1 MDFIRR
7 HSWSTFAE
15 RLPSFSRGTLL
26 FRVALALGVL
36 VLLAIALAYFI
47 DEPLRRQTEARMN
60 AALKGYT
67 VRIGKLDFHPIGFS
81 LDLEDVEIRQNA
93 NPEPAV
99 AQIPNLTAS
108 VNWKALLFGR
118 VVAYFVI
125 DEPVLSIN
133 LTHSESERRDPTK
146 LHERGWQAA
155 LQAIYPLEINEF
167 AITNGRLTY
176 TDRGPYRP
184 LEIRN
189 LEFLAQNIRNIRS
202 GEGEYPS
209 EVYLS
214 GAVFEKGRVELN
226 GNADFLAEPHVAFR
240 ANVKF
245 DRIDLSYFRPL
256 IERYQF
262 AVRGGVV
269 STAGTLEYA
278 AKKKILDVPELRVD
292 GLAADY
298 LHVKDKTGPTEELSK
313 KTGRAIEK
321 QSNDPG
327 LEVRLDRV
335 RIFGAEMGMINKASD
350 PTYHLFVKDM
360 RLEIDNL
367 SNQGKDGVASARVT
381 GSFMG
386 SGKARATAHFRPR
399 GKSANFDLDVAIE
412 DTDMKT
418 MNKLFLA
425 TGNFDVKAG
434 HFSLF
439 SEIAVREGV
448 VDGYVKP
455 LFREVDVY
463 DRKQDAKKGILRQ
476 MYEGILGG
484 LSWLLENRPRE
495 EVATTTRISGRLS
508 NPDTSNMEV
517 VVGLIQNA
525 FFQAILPGLE
535 QNVDE
540 RRRKK

>member
-1 MDFIRR
+1 MDILRR
-7 HSWSTFAE
+7 HSWPALAQ

-26 FRVALALGVL
+26 FRIALAFGIL

-81 LDLEDVEIRQNA
+81 LDLEDVEVRQNA

-108 VNWKALLFGR
+108 VNWKALLLGR
-118 VVAYFVI
+118 VVAYFAI
-125 DEPVLSIN
+125 DDPVLSIN

-189 LEFLAQNIRNIRS
+189 LEFLAQNIRNIQS
-202 GEGEYPS
+202 SEGEYPS

-226 GNADFLAEPHVAFR
+226 GHADFLAEPHVAFR
-240 ANVKF
+240 AKVNF
-245 DRIDLSYFRPL
+245 ERIDLSYFRPL

-278 AKKKILDVPELRVD
+278 AKKKILDVPDLRVD

-298 LHVKDKTGPTEELSK
+298 LHAEEKTGPTEELSK
-313 KTGRAIEK
+313 KTGRVIEK
-321 QSNDPG
+321 QSNNPG

-335 RIFGAEMGMINKASD
+335 RIFGAEMGLINKASD
-350 PTYHLFVKDM
+350 PAYHLFVKDM

-367 SNQGKDGVASARVT
+367 SNQGKDGVASARMS
-381 GSFMG
+381 GLFMG

-399 GKSANFDLDVAIE
+399 GKSANFDLNVAIE
-412 DTDMKT
+412 ETDMKT

-455 LFREVDVY
+455 LFREVDIY
-463 DRKQDAKKGILRQ
+463 DRKQDRKKGILRQ

-508 NPDTSNMEV
+508 NPDTSNLEV

-535 QNVDE
+535 QNVDD
-540 RRRKK
+540 RRGKK

>member
-298 LHVKDKTGPTEELSK
+298 LHVKDKTGPTEELTK